1 MERCIPLWFNRRSLP
16 PDDVTHADPQGA
28 WRTDSP
34 KLFRHWIEPERGPER
49 ATRSG
54 KRIGPEQAEILIA
67 AIEQIRRAGKNL
79 PRGAW
84 LEAHIDIDDHIAGNA
99 PAGVAIILVA
109 VRELAGSIDDAST
122 HRPSRVDVE
131 VGAQLQRI
139 RGNSR
144 NMIAPAHADRASFVG
159 RRVVRACRDKWRSE
173 CRVDMA
179 VAKAQIESAQMR
191 GAGQFDALAARA
203 PDVLKKT
210 RVDRAAAAGDE
221 LDV

>member
-49 ATRSG
+49 AARSG

-84 LEAHIDIDDHIAGNA
+84 LEAHVDIDDHIAGNA
-99 PAGVAIILVA
+99 SAGVAIILVA
-109 VRELAGSIDDAST
+109 VRELAGSIDDAPT

-131 VGAQLQRI
+131 VCAQLQRT
-139 RGNSR
+139 RGKTR
-144 NMIAPAHADRASFVG
+144 DPMAPAPPDRASVRG
-159 RRVVRACRDKWRSE
+159 RQTVPAC
-173 CRVDMA
+173 
-179 VAKAQIESAQMR
+179 
-191 GAGQFDALAARA
+191 
-203 PDVLKKT
+203 
-210 RVDRAAAAGDE
+210 
-221 LDV
+221 